1 MPALSRPTLGMNAAT
16 RTGAS
21 HAGRMAAVVTRN
33 FAFFGMV
40 GFALLE
46 VLFIVGEYAADPGG
60 VQAVIGSIGVIG
72 TISGISLW
80 AWFSPRT
87 AQYYLWATVGVI
99 VAVAIWWAIAPRF
112 VMDVMDQ
119 RGPLVPVAAII
130 AAVPIVFWGMREW
143 AVLTRAGIALVIV
156 AIAPMLGVAASPED
170 VDRGV
175 LTAVA
180 IMLGPYA
187 IGGVLYV
194 ISGRL
199 HERSIA
205 STAQTS
211 TRVAP
216 STTATPSR

>member
-1 MPALSRPTLGMNAAT
+1 
-16 RTGAS
+16 
-21 HAGRMAAVVTRN
+21 MAAIVIRN
-33 FAFFGMV
+33 LAFFGMV

-72 TISGISLW
+72 TISGIGIW

-99 VAVAIWWAIAPRF
+99 VAIAVWWAIAPRF
-112 VMDVMDQ
+112 VIDVMDQ

-143 AVLTRAGIALVIV
+143 TFITRAGVALLIV
-156 AIAPMLGVAASPED
+156 TIAPMLGVAASPED

-187 IGGVLYV
+187 VGGLLYV
-194 ISGRL
+194 LSGRL
-199 HERSIA
+199 RERE
-205 STAQTS
+205 TATAAEDS
-211 TRVAP
+211 MRVAP
-216 STTATPSR
+216 SSTTTTSR

>member
-1 MPALSRPTLGMNAAT
+1 
-16 RTGAS
+16 
-21 HAGRMAAVVTRN
+21 MAAIVIRN
-33 FAFFGMV
+33 LAFFGMV

-72 TISGISLW
+72 TISGISIW

-99 VAVAIWWAIAPRF
+99 VAIATWWALAPRF
-112 VMDVMDQ
+112 VMDVMDE

-143 AVLTRAGIALVIV
+143 TFLTRAGIALVIV
-156 AIAPMLGVAASPED
+156 AVAPMLGVAVSPED

-199 HERSIA
+199 RGRAIA
-205 STAQTS
+205 TAAPDS

-216 STTATPSR
+216 STTTTSSR

>member
-1 MPALSRPTLGMNAAT
+1 MI
-16 RTGAS
+16 
-21 HAGRMAAVVTRN
+21 RN

-46 VLFIVGEYAADPGG
+46 VLFIVGEYSADPGG

-72 TISGISLW
+72 TITGISVW

-87 AQYYLWATVGVI
+87 AQYYLWVTVGVI
-99 VAVAIWWAIAPRF
+99 VAIAVWWAIAPRL
-112 VMDVMDQ
+112 VMDVMDE

-143 AVLTRAGIALVIV
+143 AFITRAGIALLIV
-156 AIAPMLGVAASPED
+156 AIAPMLGVAMSPKD
-170 VDRGV
+170 MDRGV

-187 IGGVLYV
+187 IGGLLYV
-194 ISGRL
+194 LSGRL
-199 HERSIA
+199 RERTTIPTTEDSM
-205 STAQTS
+205 
-211 TRVAP
+211 RVAP
-216 STTATPSR
+216 SSTPTTSR

>member
-1 MPALSRPTLGMNAAT
+1 
-16 RTGAS
+16 
-21 HAGRMAAVVTRN
+21 MAAIVTRN
-33 FAFFGMV
+33 FAFFGMA

-60 VQAVIGSIGVIG
+60 VQAIIGSIGVIG
-72 TISGISLW
+72 TISGISIW
-80 AWFSPRT
+80 AWLSPRT

-99 VAVAIWWAIAPRF
+99 VAVAIWWAVAPRF

-130 AAVPIVFWGMREW
+130 AAVPIVVWGMREW
-143 AVLTRAGIALVIV
+143 TATMRAGIALLIV
-156 AIAPMLGVAASPED
+156 AIAPMVGVAASPED
-170 VDRGV
+170 VNRGV

-199 HERSIA
+199 HQRE
-205 STAQTS
+205 TATEAEGS

-216 STTATPSR
+216 STQATSSR

>member
-1 MPALSRPTLGMNAAT
+1 
-16 RTGAS
+16 
-21 HAGRMAAVVTRN
+21 MAAIVIRN
-33 FAFFGMV
+33 LAFFGMV

-60 VQAVIGSIGVIG
+60 VQAVVGSIGVIG
-72 TISGISLW
+72 TITGISIW

-99 VAVAIWWAIAPRF
+99 VAIAVWWAIAPRF
-112 VMDVMDQ
+112 VIDVMDQ

-143 AVLTRAGIALVIV
+143 AFITRAGVALLIV
-156 AIAPMLGVAASPED
+156 TIAPMLGVAASPED

-187 IGGVLYV
+187 VGGLLYV
-194 ISGRL
+194 LSGRL
-199 HERSIA
+199 RERT
-205 STAQTS
+205 TATAVEDS
-211 TRVAP
+211 MRVAP
-216 STTATPSR
+216 STTTTTSR

>member
-1 MPALSRPTLGMNAAT
+1 
-16 RTGAS
+16 
-21 HAGRMAAVVTRN
+21 MAAIVIRN

-60 VQAVIGSIGVIG
+60 VQAVIGSLGVIG

-80 AWFSPRT
+80 AWLSPRT
-87 AQYYLWATVGVI
+87 ARYYLWATVGVI

-130 AAVPIVFWGMREW
+130 AAVPLVFWGMREW
-143 AVLTRAGIALVIV
+143 ALLTRAGIAPVVV

-199 HERSIA
+199 RERA
-205 STAQTS
+205 SANTPQAS

>member
-1 MPALSRPTLGMNAAT
+1 MVAL
-16 RTGAS
+16 
-21 HAGRMAAVVTRN
+21 VIRN
-33 FAFFGMV
+33 LAFFAMV

-46 VLFIVGEYAADPGG
+46 VLFIVGEYSADPGG

-72 TISGISLW
+72 TITGISVW

-99 VAVAIWWAIAPRF
+99 VAVAVWWALAPRF

-130 AAVPIVFWGMREW
+130 AAVPLVFWGMREW
-143 AVLTRAGIALVIV
+143 TFITRAGVALLIV
-156 AIAPMLGVAASPED
+156 AIAPMLGVAMSPED

-180 IMLGPYA
+180 LMLGPYA
-187 IGGVLYV
+187 IGGILYAL
-194 ISGRL
+194 SGRL
-199 HERSIA
+199 RERTTTPTVNDSM
-205 STAQTS
+205 
-211 TRVAP
+211 RVAP
-216 STTATPSR
+216 SSTTTTSR